1 MRDFESRN
9 EARRQRWESKRQKW
23 QERMERHA
31 YHDQTHPHSHVWTG
45 LFLLAIG
52 GLSLAKSFGA
62 PFPPWVFTWQM
73 LLIGIG
79 LFVGFRKGFSNG
91 GWFVPVLI
99 GGAFLLND
107 YFLDGD
113 LRRHMWPL
121 ILIVIGVFF
130 IFRPRRRGRWRNNF
144 FQEKKSTDTA
154 AGTGTATGTG
164 TGTGPTATNIPWD
177 ETTYSEDDYIDTT
190 SIFGGTKK
198 VILSKNFKGG
208 DMVNI
213 FGGSEID
220 LTKADMKDTAV
231 LEVTC
236 IFGGATLVVPS
247 HWAVKSEAV
256 TIFGGISD
264 KRSIAGFTENSGKNL
279 LLKGTVLF
287 GGIEI
292 KSY

>member
-1 MRDFESRN
+1 
-9 EARRQRWESKRQKW
+9 
-23 QERMERHA
+23 
-31 YHDQTHPHSHVWTG
+31 VWTG

-52 GLSLAKSFGA
+52 GISLAKSFGA
-62 PFPPWVFTWQM
+62 PFPPWVFSWQM
-73 LLIGIG
+73 LLIAIG
-79 LFVGFRKGFSNG
+79 LFVGFRKGFTQG

-99 GGAFLLND
+99 GGAFLMND
-107 YFLDGD
+107 YFLNGT
-113 LRRHMWPL
+113 LRQHMWPL
-121 ILIVIGVFF
+121 IMIVIGIFF
-130 IFRPRRRGRWRNNF
+130 IIRPRRRRWHGSNP
-144 FQEKKSTDTA
+144 FQEKKTTDTGAGTDTA
-154 AGTGTATGTG
+154 TAI
-164 TGTGPTATNIPWD
+164 NIPMD
-177 ETTYSEDDYIDTT
+177 ETSYSEDDYIDTT

-220 LTKADMKDTAV
+220 LTKADMKETAV
-231 LEVTC
+231 LEVTA

-247 HWAVKSEAV
+247 NWAVKSEAV

-264 KRSIAGFTENSGKNL
+264 KRSIAGYSENSGKNL